1 MRAAEQHAAMLAAA
15 APPVAV
21 EAPAKI
27 NLYLH
32 VVGRRSDGYHLLDS
46 LVAFA
51 GVGDTIAASPADT
64 LSLTVDGPFAQGL
77 GSAED
82 NLVLRAAR
90 ALAAAAGRPAAAH
103 IRLTKRLPIAS
114 GIGGGSADAAAT
126 LIALTRLWRL
136 DLDAAALA
144 AIGLALGA
152 DVPVCVYGRSAFF
165 AGIGEVV
172 TPAPALPPAWLVLA
186 NPGIAL
192 ATPEV
197 FKARSGGFSAPG
209 RFTAAPADAAELA
222 TVLAARSNDLT
233 DAARTLALVIGTVLS
248 ELEALPGALL
258 ARMSGSG
265 ATCFALFGDE
275 RQAQAA
281 ASAMRAHR
289 PGWWMAAAP
298 LLANTPA
305 TG

>member
-1 MRAAEQHAAMLAAA
+1 MLAAA
-15 APPVAV
+15 TPPVAV

-51 GVGDTIAASPADT
+51 GIGDTIEAAPADT
-64 LSLTVDGPFAQGL
+64 LSLSVDGPFAQGL
-77 GSAED
+77 GNAED

-90 ALAAAAGRPAAAH
+90 ALAAAASRPAAARV
-103 IRLTKRLPIAS
+103 RLTKRLPIAS

-126 LIALTRLWRL
+126 LRALALLWRL
-136 DLDAAALA
+136 DLDEAALA

-165 AGIGEVV
+165 AGVGERV
-172 TPAPALPPAWLVLA
+172 TPSQPLPPAWLVLA

-192 ATPEV
+192 ATPHV

-209 RFTAAPADAAELA
+209 RFVAAPADAAELA
-222 TVLAARSNDLT
+222 FVLKARGNDLT
-233 DAARTLALVIGTVLS
+233 AAAVGLAPVIGTVLAD
-248 ELEALPGALL
+248 LEALPGALL

-265 ATCFALFGDE
+265 ATCFALFADE
-275 RQAQAA
+275 CAAQAA
-281 ASAMRAHR
+281 ASATRARR
-289 PGWWMAAAP
+289 PEWWVAAAP
-298 LLANTPA
+298 LLANAPP